1 MNINFPPVD
10 EAFIKS
16 KVDSGYYSNATEVI
30 RDAVRRLREEDERRQ
45 RLLTALRLGEE
56 QIARGET
63 VIYTPELLDRLA
75 EEAIQNALNK
85 KPIKDAV
92 KP

>member
-1 MNINFPPVD
+1 MNINFPPAD
-10 EAFIKS
+10 EAFIKH
-16 KVDSGYYSNATEVI
+16 KIDSGYYSNATEMI

-45 RLLTALRLGEE
+45 QLLAALRLGEE

-63 VIYTPELLDRLA
+63 VTYTPSLLDQLA
-75 EEAIQNALNK
+75 QQAIQNAIQK